1 MKPIKHMRSKR
12 GFYIG
17 RFPHTTHTPSTNKRT
32 EEWAGR
38 MGKSMGKSMI
48 FSSLLVTLDPYK
60 KARKS

>member
-1 MKPIKHMRSKR
+1 MRSKR

-17 RFPHTTHTPSTNKRT
+17 RVPHTTSTNSTNNRT
-32 EEWAGR
+32 QEWTGR
-38 MGKSMGKSMI
+38 TGKSMI

>member
-1 MKPIKHMRSKR
+1 MKPITHMRSKR

-17 RFPHTTHTPSTNKRT
+17 RVPHTTNTFPINNRT
-32 EEWAGR
+32 KEWTGR
-38 MGKSMGKSMI
+38 MGKSMI

>member
-17 RFPHTTHTPSTNKRT
+17 RVPHPTHTPSTNKRT

-38 MGKSMGKSMI
+38 MGKSMI

>member
-17 RFPHTTHTPSTNKRT
+17 RVPHTTSINSTNNRT
-32 EEWAGR
+32 QEWTGR
-38 MGKSMGKSMI
+38 TGKSMI

-60 KARKS
+60 KAHKS